1 MADVLSQNEID
12 ALLKQLS
19 TGELDA
25 DDFTETK
32 SVKVKE
38 YDFSRPAKFSKEHL
52 RTLEIIF
59 EHYGRL
65 LSSNLPAYLRKNVQV
80 EVMNSEAVTYSEFS
94 NALSNPVLLGVVNM
108 APLSGNII
116 IEIAT
121 NLGYAIIDRLL
132 GGVGEPLEKKREFSE
147 IELSIL
153 EKIFT
158 ILIDLLREPWTNVV
172 EIHPYLERIETNP
185 QFAQIISPTEM
196 IAIVTVNINIG
207 GVEGLMNICLPY
219 LTLEDVMDKLNTKY
233 WFSTMQDRDETS
245 YADVI
250 ETAINRALI
259 PVSAELGKSS
269 LTVMDFI
276 NLQVG
281 DVIKLNRKIE
291 DELDIYVGNI
301 VKFKALPGSFNDDYA
316 VQFQAFNPVMNP
328 ALQQENIDLIMDVPL
343 EVSVV
348 LGRTRKSIKEILEF
362 APGTIIELDKL
373 AGEPIDVMVNQK
385 LVAKGEV
392 VVIEESFGIRITE
405 IIKEKI

>member
-32 SVKVKE
+32 SAKVKE

-316 VQFQAFNPVMNP
+316 VKV
-328 ALQQENIDLIMDVPL
+328 
-343 EVSVV
+343 
-348 LGRTRKSIKEILEF
+348 
-362 APGTIIELDKL
+362 
-373 AGEPIDVMVNQK
+373 
-385 LVAKGEV
+385 
-392 VVIEESFGIRITE
+392 TE
-405 IIKEKI
+405 IIREEE